1 MAIHREGKI
10 PLRYALLSFIF
21 LTGISFLLFS
31 LAFSL
36 FLTIGS
42 GVLCLFLL
50 QFFRNPTRVV
60 VPNDRLVISP
70 ADGKV
75 VVIEEV
81 VESEYFQGK
90 RRQLSI
96 FMSPFNVHVN
106 RAPTRGIVKDVRYF
120 PGKYLMA
127 MKDKASEDN
136 ERNAVIMECDEG
148 KTRIAFVQIAGF
160 IARRILCYVKAGD
173 KLEKGERFGI
183 IRFGS
188 RVDVYLPESMDIQ
201 IKMGEVVKA
210 GETVLAKFP
219 SPVPSPHRGEGGGE
233 G

>member
-1 MAIHREGKI
+1 MAKEGY
-10 PLRYALLSFIF
+10 P
-21 LTGISFLLFS
+21 FLLTS
-31 LAFSL
+31 IVLTLIAYWIWPYLAVPFGL
-36 FLTIGS
+36 FT
-42 GVLCLFLL
+42 LFTAY
-50 QFFRNPTRVV
+50 FFRDPERTA
-60 VPNDRLVISP
+60 PLDKQLLVSP
-70 ADGKV
+70 ADGKIV
-75 VVIEEV
+75 EV
-81 VESEYFQGK
+81 AQRSQNPFVEGK
-90 RRQLSI
+90 VTRVGI